1 MNTVKYEVKIMLLI
15 CILCAG
21 IFINLA
27 LIADPV
33 STTAL
38 AMGGVLIV
46 AIIVPYI
53 ILRKFK
59 PNGDKYILMFI
70 DVFITVSTGIL
81 YVINPSLAQ
90 KQLTWFCVGL
100 VMYLIIT
107 LALPDLKT
115 FAKYKRIY
123 LIGTLIFMVMS
134 LIIGKEINGAKN
146 WVYIG
151 SFSFQPAEFGKL
163 FLILYLSSVLVTY
176 KKKDKFIDDIKG
188 LMKPILVVGYSI
200 ILMFLQHDLGMA
212 LMFFIVSLT
221 ILYLATS
228 NGKYVL
234 ICLVGLVFGG
244 TIGYFSLGYVRQRFE
259 VVGPN
264 VWKYAASSGY
274 QIVQG
279 FYTMSTGGLFGT
291 GLGNGYPSLVPE
303 ASTDFIYTII
313 AEQFGMIF
321 AVGLMILYF
330 LLFYRGIRSALY
342 TKDKFSQLAA
352 IGFSTM
358 IVAQVLII
366 VGGVFA
372 VIPLTGI
379 TLPMVSYG
387 GTSML
392 TILFALGILQKVSEE
407 GNR

>member
-1 MNTVKYEVKIMLLI
+1 MKTRKYEIRIIALI
-15 CILCAG
+15 CLLCIG
-21 IFINLA
+21 IFVNLA

-33 STTAL
+33 STRAL
-38 AMGGVLIV
+38 SMGGILLV
-46 AIIVPYI
+46 AIIIPYI

-70 DVFITVSTGIL
+70 DVFITVSVGTL
-81 YVINPSLAQ
+81 YVINPSLAV
-90 KQLTWFCVGL
+90 KQMTWFCVGL
-100 VMYLIIT
+100 VMYLIIV
-107 LALPDLKT
+107 LALPDFRK
-115 FAKYKRIY
+115 FVKYKRIY

-134 LIIGKEINGAKN
+134 LIIGTKINGAKN
-146 WVYIG
+146 WVVIG
-151 SFSFQPAEFGKL
+151 GFSFQPAEFGKL

-188 LMKPILVVGYSI
+188 LLKPILVVGYSI

-234 ICLVGLVFGG
+234 ICLVGLVLGG

-259 VVGPN
+259 VVGAN
-264 VWKYAASSGY
+264 VWQYASSSGY
-274 QIVQG
+274 QLVQG

-321 AVGLMILYF
+321 AVGLMVLYF
-330 LLFYRGIRSALY
+330 LLFYRGIRSSFYAR
-342 TKDKFSQLAA
+342 DKFSQLAA

-358 IVAQVLII
+358 IVAQILII

-379 TLPMVSYG
+379 TLPMLSYG

>member
-1 MNTVKYEVKIMLLI
+1 MKTRKYEIRIIALI
-15 CILCAG
+15 CLLCIG
-21 IFINLA
+21 IFVNLA

-33 STTAL
+33 STRAL
-38 AMGGVLIV
+38 SMGGILLV
-46 AIIVPYI
+46 AIIIPYI

-70 DVFITVSTGIL
+70 DVFITVSVGTL
-81 YVINPSLAQ
+81 YVINPSLAV
-90 KQLTWFCVGL
+90 KQMTWFCVGL
-100 VMYLIIT
+100 VMYLIIV
-107 LALPDLKT
+107 LALPDFRK
-115 FAKYKRIY
+115 FVKYKRIY

-134 LIIGKEINGAKN
+134 LIIGTKINGAKN
-146 WVYIG
+146 WVVIG
-151 SFSFQPAEFGKL
+151 GFSFQPAEFGKL

-176 KKKDKFIDDIKG
+176 KKKDKFIDDVKG
-188 LMKPILVVGYSI
+188 LLKPILVVGYSI

-234 ICLVGLVFGG
+234 ICLVGLVLGG

-259 VVGPN
+259 VVGAN
-264 VWKYAASSGY
+264 VWQYASSSGY
-274 QIVQG
+274 QLVQG

-321 AVGLMILYF
+321 AVGLMVLYF
-330 LLFYRGIRSALY
+330 LLFYRGIRSSFYAR
-342 TKDKFSQLAA
+342 DKFSQLAA

-358 IVAQVLII
+358 IVAQILII

-379 TLPMVSYG
+379 TLPMLSYG

>member
-1 MNTVKYEVKIMLLI
+1 MNTVKYEIRIILLI
-15 CILCAG
+15 CLLCIG
-21 IFINLA
+21 IFVNLA
-27 LIADPV
+27 LIADPI
-33 STTAL
+33 SITAL
-38 AMGGVLIV
+38 YMGGILLV

-81 YVINPSLAQ
+81 SVINSSLAER
-90 KQLTWFCVGL
+90 QLIWFCIGL

-123 LIGTLIFMVMS
+123 LIGTLIFMAMS
-134 LIIGKEINGAKN
+134 LVIGTEINGAKN
-146 WVYIG
+146 WVVIG
-151 SFSFQPAEFGKL
+151 PLSFQPAEFGKL
-163 FLILYLSSVLVTY
+163 FLVLYLASVLISY

-188 LMKPILVVGYSI
+188 LLKPILVVGYSI

-212 LMFFIVSLT
+212 LMFFVVSLT

-234 ICLVGLVFGG
+234 MCLVALVLGG
-244 TIGYFSLGYVRQRFE
+244 TVGYFSLGYVRQRFE
-259 VVGPN
+259 VVGAN
-264 VWKYAASSGY
+264 VWKYASGSGY
-274 QIVQG
+274 QLVQG

-342 TKDKFSQLAA
+342 ARDKFSQLAA
-352 IGFSTM
+352 VGFSTM
-358 IVAQVLII
+358 IVAQVLVI

-379 TLPMVSYG
+379 TLPMLSYG

-392 TILFALGILQKVSEE
+392 TIFFALGILQKVSEE

>member
-38 AMGGVLIV
+38 AMGGILIV

-81 YVINPSLAQ
+81 YVINSSLAQ

-342 TKDKFSQLAA
+342 AKDKFSQLAA

>member
-330 LLFYRGIRSALY
+330 LLFYRGIGSALY
-342 TKDKFSQLAA
+342 AKDKFSQLAA

>member
-1 MNTVKYEVKIMLLI
+1 MKTRKYEIRIIALI
-15 CILCAG
+15 CLLCIG
-21 IFINLA
+21 IFVNLA

-33 STTAL
+33 STRAL
-38 AMGGVLIV
+38 SMGGILLV
-46 AIIVPYI
+46 AIIIPYI

-70 DVFITVSTGIL
+70 DVFITVSVGTL
-81 YVINPSLAQ
+81 YVINPSLAV
-90 KQLTWFCVGL
+90 KQMTWFCVGL
-100 VMYLIIT
+100 VMYLIIV
-107 LALPDLKT
+107 LALPDFRK
-115 FAKYKRIY
+115 FVKYKRIY

-134 LIIGKEINGAKN
+134 LIIGTKINGAKN
-146 WVYIG
+146 WVVIG
-151 SFSFQPAEFGKL
+151 GFSFQPAEFGKL

-188 LMKPILVVGYSI
+188 LLKPILVVGYSI

-234 ICLVGLVFGG
+234 ICLVGLVLGG

-259 VVGPN
+259 VVGAN
-264 VWKYAASSGY
+264 VWQYASSSGY
-274 QIVQG
+274 QLVQG

-321 AVGLMILYF
+321 AVGLMVLYF
-330 LLFYRGIRSALY
+330 LLFYRGIRSSFYAR
-342 TKDKFSQLAA
+342 DKFSQLAA

-379 TLPMVSYG
+379 TLPMLSYG

>member
-234 ICLVGLVFGG
+234 ICLVGLAFGG

>member
-228 NGKYVL
+228 NGK
-234 ICLVGLVFGG
+234 
-244 TIGYFSLGYVRQRFE
+244 
-259 VVGPN
+259 
-264 VWKYAASSGY
+264 
-274 QIVQG
+274 
-279 FYTMSTGGLFGT
+279 
-291 GLGNGYPSLVPE
+291 
-303 ASTDFIYTII
+303 
-313 AEQFGMIF
+313 
-321 AVGLMILYF
+321 
-330 LLFYRGIRSALY
+330 
-342 TKDKFSQLAA
+342 
-352 IGFSTM
+352 
-358 IVAQVLII
+358 
-366 VGGVFA
+366 
-372 VIPLTGI
+372 
-379 TLPMVSYG
+379 
-387 GTSML
+387 
-392 TILFALGILQKVSEE
+392 
-407 GNR
+407 

>member
-1 MNTVKYEVKIMLLI
+1 MNTVKYERRIILLI
-15 CILCAG
+15 CLLCIG
-21 IFINLA
+21 IFVNLA

-38 AMGGVLIV
+38 YMGGILIV
-46 AIIVPYI
+46 VIIVPYI
-53 ILRKFK
+53 ILRKLK
-59 PNGDKYILMFI
+59 PNGDKYILMFV
-70 DVFITVSTGIL
+70 DVLITVSIGIL
-81 YVINPSLAQ
+81 YVINSSLAV
-90 KQLTWFCVGL
+90 KQLIWFCVGL
-100 VMYLIIT
+100 VIYLIIV
-107 LALPDLKT
+107 LVLPDLKT

-123 LIGTLIFMVMS
+123 LIGTLIFMAMS
-134 LIIGKEINGAKN
+134 LVIGTEINGAKN
-146 WVYIG
+146 WVVIG
-151 SFSFQPAEFGKL
+151 PLSFQPAEFGKL
-163 FLILYLSSVLVTY
+163 FLVLYLASVLISY

-188 LMKPILVVGYSI
+188 LLKPILVVGYSV

-212 LMFFIVSLT
+212 LMFFVVSLT

-234 ICLVGLVFGG
+234 MCLVALVLGG
-244 TIGYFSLGYVRQRFE
+244 TVGYFSLGYVRQRFE
-259 VVGPN
+259 VVGAN
-264 VWKYAASSGY
+264 VWKYASGSGY
-274 QIVQG
+274 QLVQG

-342 TKDKFSQLAA
+342 AKDKFSQLAVV
-352 IGFSTM
+352 GFSTM
-358 IVAQVLII
+358 IVAQVLVI

-379 TLPMVSYG
+379 TLPMLSYG

-392 TILFALGILQKVSEE
+392 TIFFALGILQKVSEE

>member
-1 MNTVKYEVKIMLLI
+1 MNTVKYEIRIMLLI
-15 CILCAG
+15 CLLCIG
-21 IFINLA
+21 IFVNLA

-38 AMGGVLIV
+38 YMGVTLLV

-59 PNGDKYILMFI
+59 PNGDKYIIMFV
-70 DVFITVSTGIL
+70 DVLITVSIGIL
-81 YVINPSLAQ
+81 YVINSSLAM
-90 KQLTWFCVGL
+90 KQLIWFCIGL
-100 VMYLIIT
+100 IVYLIIT

-123 LIGTLIFMVMS
+123 LIGTLIFMAMS
-134 LIIGKEINGAKN
+134 LVIGTEINGAKN
-146 WVYIG
+146 WVVIG
-151 SFSFQPAEFGKL
+151 PLSFQPAEFGKL
-163 FLILYLSSVLVTY
+163 FLVLYLASVLISY

-188 LMKPILVVGYSI
+188 LIKPILVVGYSI

-212 LMFFIVSLT
+212 LMFFVVSLT

-234 ICLVGLVFGG
+234 MCLIGLVLGG

-259 VVGPN
+259 VVGAN
-264 VWKYAASSGY
+264 VWKYASSSGY
-274 QIVQG
+274 QLVQG

-303 ASTDFIYTII
+303 ASTDFVYTII

-352 IGFSTM
+352 VGFSAM
-358 IVAQVLII
+358 IVAQVLVI

-379 TLPMVSYG
+379 TLPMLSYG

-392 TILFALGILQKVSEE
+392 TIFFALGILQKVSEE

>member
-1 MNTVKYEVKIMLLI
+1 MNTVKYEIRIILLI
-15 CILCAG
+15 CLLCIG
-21 IFINLA
+21 IFVNLA
-27 LIADPV
+27 LIADPI
-33 STTAL
+33 SITAL
-38 AMGGVLIV
+38 YMGGILLV

-59 PNGDKYILMFI
+59 PNGDKYILMFV

-81 YVINPSLAQ
+81 SVINSSLAER
-90 KQLTWFCVGL
+90 QLIWFCIGL

-123 LIGTLIFMVMS
+123 LIGTLIFMAMS
-134 LIIGKEINGAKN
+134 LVIGTEINGAKN
-146 WVYIG
+146 WVVIG
-151 SFSFQPAEFGKL
+151 PLSFQPAEFGKL
-163 FLILYLSSVLVTY
+163 FLVLYLASVLISY

-188 LMKPILVVGYSI
+188 LLKPILVVGYSI

-212 LMFFIVSLT
+212 LMFFVVSLT

-234 ICLVGLVFGG
+234 MCLVALVLGG
-244 TIGYFSLGYVRQRFE
+244 TVGYFSLGYVRQRFE
-259 VVGPN
+259 VVGAN
-264 VWKYAASSGY
+264 VWKYASGSGY
-274 QIVQG
+274 QLVQG

-342 TKDKFSQLAA
+342 ARDKFSQLAA
-352 IGFSTM
+352 VGFSTM
-358 IVAQVLII
+358 IVAQVLVI

-379 TLPMVSYG
+379 TLPMLSYG

-392 TILFALGILQKVSEE
+392 TIFFALGILQKVSEE

>member
-1 MNTVKYEVKIMLLI
+1 MNTVKYERRIILLI
-15 CILCAG
+15 CLLCIG
-21 IFINLA
+21 IFVNLA
-27 LIADPV
+27 LIADPI

-38 AMGGVLIV
+38 YMGGVLIL

-53 ILRKFK
+53 IIRKFR
-59 PNGDKYILMFI
+59 PNGDKYILIFM
-70 DVFITVSTGIL
+70 DVLIVVSVGIL
-81 YVINPSLAQ
+81 YVINPQSALR
-90 KQLTWFCVGL
+90 QLIWYCIGI
-100 VMYLIIT
+100 VMYLVIV

-115 FAKYKRIY
+115 FAKYKRVY
-123 LIGTLIFMVMS
+123 LIGTLVFMAMS
-134 LIIGKEINGAKN
+134 LVIGTEINGAKN
-146 WVYIG
+146 WVEIG
-151 SFSFQPAEFGKL
+151 PLSFQPAEFGKL
-163 FLILYLSSVLVTY
+163 FLIFYLSSVLITY
-176 KKKDKFIDDIKG
+176 KKKDKFIDDLKG
-188 LMKPILVVGYSI
+188 LLRPILVVGYSI
-200 ILMFLQHDLGMA
+200 VLMFLQHDLGMG
-212 LMFFIVSLT
+212 LMFFIVALT
-221 ILYLATS
+221 ILYMATS
-228 NGKYVL
+228 NGKYIL
-234 ICLVGLVFGG
+234 ISLVGLLLGG
-244 TIGYFSLGYVRQRFE
+244 TVGYLSLGYVRQRFE

-264 VWKYAASSGY
+264 VWNYASSSGY

-321 AVGLMILYF
+321 AVGLMIIYF
-330 LLFYRGIRSALY
+330 LLFYRGIRSALHA
-342 TKDKFSQLAA
+342 KDKFSQLAA
-352 IGFSTM
+352 VGFSTM
-358 IVAQVLII
+358 VVAQVLII

-379 TLPMVSYG
+379 TLPMLSYG

>member
-330 LLFYRGIRSALY
+330 LLFYRGIRSAFY
-342 TKDKFSQLAA
+342 AKDKFSQLAA

>member
-81 YVINPSLAQ
+81 YVINSSLAQ

-151 SFSFQPAEFGKL
+151 GFSFQPAEFGKL

-176 KKKDKFIDDIKG
+176 KKKDKFIDDVKG

-200 ILMFLQHDLGMA
+200 VLMFLQHDLGMA

-330 LLFYRGIRSALY
+330 LLFYRGIRNALY
-342 TKDKFSQLAA
+342 AKDKFSQLAA

>member
-1 MNTVKYEVKIMLLI
+1 MNTVKYEIRIILLI
-15 CILCAG
+15 CLLCIG
-21 IFINLA
+21 IFVNLA
-27 LIADPV
+27 LIADPI
-33 STTAL
+33 SMTAL
-38 AMGGVLIV
+38 YMGGILLV

-59 PNGDKYILMFI
+59 PNGDKYILMFV
-70 DVFITVSTGIL
+70 DVFIIVSTGIL
-81 YVINPSLAQ
+81 SVINSSLAQ
-90 KQLTWFCVGL
+90 RQLIWFCIGL
-100 VMYLIIT
+100 VMYLIMV
-107 LALPDLKT
+107 LVLPDLKT

-123 LIGTLIFMVMS
+123 LIGTLIFMAMS
-134 LIIGKEINGAKN
+134 LVIGTEINGAKN
-146 WVYIG
+146 WVVIG
-151 SFSFQPAEFGKL
+151 PLSFQPAEFGKL
-163 FLILYLSSVLVTY
+163 FLILYLASVLISY
-176 KKKDKFIDDIKG
+176 KKKDSFIEDIKG
-188 LMKPILVVGYSI
+188 LWKPILVVGYSI

-212 LMFFIVSLT
+212 LMFFVVSLT

-234 ICLVGLVFGG
+234 MCLIGLVLGG
-244 TIGYFSLGYVRQRFE
+244 SIGYFSLGYVRQRFE
-259 VVGPN
+259 VVGAN
-264 VWKYAASSGY
+264 VWKYASGSGY
-274 QIVQG
+274 QLVQG

-342 TKDKFSQLAA
+342 ARDKFSQLATV
-352 IGFSTM
+352 GFSTM
-358 IVAQVLII
+358 IVAQVLVI

-379 TLPMVSYG
+379 TLPMLSYG

-392 TILFALGILQKVSEE
+392 TIFFALGIIQKVSEE

>member
-1 MNTVKYEVKIMLLI
+1 MKTRKYEIRIIALI
-15 CILCAG
+15 CLLCIG
-21 IFINLA
+21 IFVNIA
-27 LIADPV
+27 LIANPV
-33 STTAL
+33 STKAL
-38 AMGGVLIV
+38 TMGGILIV

-59 PNGDKYILMFI
+59 PNGDKYILMFV
-70 DVFITVSTGIL
+70 DVFITVSVGIL
-81 YVINPSLAQ
+81 YVISPSLAV

-100 VMYLIIT
+100 VMYLIIV
-107 LALPDLKT
+107 LALPDFKK
-115 FAKYKRIY
+115 FAKYRRVY

-134 LIIGKEINGAKN
+134 LVIGTKINGAKN
-146 WVYIG
+146 WVVIG
-151 SFSFQPAEFGKL
+151 GFSFQPAEFGKI
-163 FLILYLSSVLVTY
+163 FLILYLSSVLITY
-176 KKKDKFIDDIKG
+176 KKKDSFIEDVKG
-188 LMKPILVVGYSI
+188 LLKPILVVGYSI

-234 ICLVGLVFGG
+234 ICLVGLVLGG

-259 VVGPN
+259 VVGAN

-274 QIVQG
+274 QLVQG

-321 AVGLMILYF
+321 AVGLMVLYF
-330 LLFYRGIRSALY
+330 LLFYRGIRSSFYAR
-342 TKDKFSQLAA
+342 DKFSQLAA

-379 TLPMVSYG
+379 TLPMLSYG

>member
-1 MNTVKYEVKIMLLI
+1 MNTVKYEVKIILLI

-21 IFINLA
+21 IFVNLA

-38 AMGGVLIV
+38 IMGGIIIV

-59 PNGDKYILMFI
+59 PNGDKYILMFV

-81 YVINPSLAQ
+81 YVINSSLAQ

-100 VMYLIIT
+100 VMYLVIV

-123 LIGTLIFMVMS
+123 LIGTLVFMVMS

-151 SFSFQPAEFGKL
+151 GFSFQPAEFGKL
-163 FLILYLSSVLVTY
+163 FLILYLSSVLITY
-176 KKKDKFIDDIKG
+176 KKKDKFIDDVKG
-188 LMKPILVVGYSI
+188 LMKPILVVGYSE

-221 ILYLATS
+221 ILYMATS

-234 ICLVGLVFGG
+234 MCLVGLVLGG
-244 TIGYFSLGYVRQRFE
+244 TVGYLSLGYVRQRFQ

-264 VWKYAASSGY
+264 VWKYAGSSGY

-330 LLFYRGIRSALY
+330 LLFYRGIRSAFY
-342 TKDKFSQLAA
+342 AKDKFSQLAA

-379 TLPMVSYG
+379 TLPMLSYG

>member
-1 MNTVKYEVKIMLLI
+1 MNTVKYEIRIILLI
-15 CILCAG
+15 CLLCIG
-21 IFINLA
+21 IFVNLA
-27 LIADPV
+27 LIADPI

-38 AMGGVLIV
+38 YMGGILLV

-59 PNGDKYILMFI
+59 PNGDKYIIMFV

-81 YVINPSLAQ
+81 SVINSSLAQ
-90 KQLTWFCVGL
+90 RQLIWFCIGL
-100 VMYLIIT
+100 VMYLVIV

-123 LIGTLIFMVMS
+123 LIGTLIFMAMS
-134 LIIGKEINGAKN
+134 LVIGTEINGAKN
-146 WVYIG
+146 WVVIG
-151 SFSFQPAEFGKL
+151 PLSFQPAEFGKL
-163 FLILYLSSVLVTY
+163 FLVLYLASVLISY
-176 KKKDKFIDDIKG
+176 KKKDSFIEDIKG
-188 LMKPILVVGYSI
+188 LWKPILVVGYSI

-212 LMFFIVSLT
+212 LMFFVVSLT

-234 ICLVGLVFGG
+234 MCLVALVLGG
-244 TIGYFSLGYVRQRFE
+244 TVGYFSLGYVRQRFE
-259 VVGPN
+259 VVGAN
-264 VWKYAASSGY
+264 VWKYASGSGY
-274 QIVQG
+274 QLVQG

-342 TKDKFSQLAA
+342 ARDKFSQLATV
-352 IGFSTM
+352 GFSTM
-358 IVAQVLII
+358 IVAQVLVI

-379 TLPMVSYG
+379 TLPMLSYG

-392 TILFALGILQKVSEE
+392 TIFFALGIIQKVSEE